1 MIKLKLYNGVS
12 DDYFVIHDENKRTSN
27 LPFLTDTYVLFVG
40 GRAGYKNFQLVVDAI
55 FETSLNLVIVGGLL
69 TGKERFYLE
78 EKLGSRY
85 KYVGNISNIQ
95 LNILYNNAFCL
106 LYPSAYEG
114 FGIPVVEAQKAGC
127 PVIAYNNSSI
137 PEIIGDSSLLID
149 NLSVNDINEKISL
162 LLDKSVREEIVKRG
176 LQNAQRFTWEKNNK
190 QIYDIYQEAF
200 RSKL

>member
-1 MIKLKLYNGVS
+1 MKRYINPRIPLKEQFIFHSSYYRTSSSKYAINITTVHDFTYEYFSHGLKRMVHCWQKYRAIRRSDYVVYNGVS

-95 LNILYNNAFCL
+95 LNILYNN
-106 LYPSAYEG
+106 
-114 FGIPVVEAQKAGC
+114 
-127 PVIAYNNSSI
+127 N
-137 PEIIGDSSLLID
+137 
-149 NLSVNDINEKISL
+149 
-162 LLDKSVREEIVKRG
+162 
-176 LQNAQRFTWEKNNK
+176 
-190 QIYDIYQEAF
+190 
-200 RSKL
+200 

>member
-1 MIKLKLYNGVS
+1 M
-12 DDYFVIHDENKRTSN
+12 
-27 LPFLTDTYVLFVG
+27 FVG
-40 GRAGYKNFQLVVDAI
+40 GRSGFKNFQLVVDAI

-176 LQNAQRFTWEKNNK
+176 LQNAQRFTWEKSYK
-190 QIYDIYQEAF
+190 QVYDLDLVAF
-200 RSKL
+200 RSK

>member
-1 MIKLKLYNGVS
+1 MKLLRVTAQGLPLFKEKL
-12 DDYFVIHDENKRTSN
+12 D
-27 LPFLTDTYVLFVG
+27 LPFYAQQRVEEEDRINLCSLF
-40 GRAGYKNFQLVVDAI
+40 
-55 FETSLNLVIVGGLL
+55 
-69 TGKERFYLE
+69 
-78 EKLGSRY
+78 
-85 KYVGNISNIQ
+85 SNIY
-95 LNILYNNAFCL
+95 LNIFYNNAFCL